1 MVCLLSI
8 MVPCRRRY
16 RDLLVN
22 VSIAEEDPSKAHV
35 AELQLHLGAIIR
47 LKELAHA
54 NYGIVRGIA
63 MDELVDDS
71 DQEGDL

>member
-1 MVCLLSI
+1 M
-8 MVPCRRRY
+8 
-16 RDLLVN
+16 
-22 VSIAEEDPSKAHV
+22 

-63 MDELVDDS
+63 MEELVSES
-71 DQEGDL
+71 DEEADL